1 MVAKQNTEM
10 HQLFFFQTEKVT
22 LETVSIH
29 SDEEPETT
37 QEININTIEN
47 TQRVHNVPNRNTLLT

>member
-1 MVAKQNTEM
+1 M
-10 HQLFFFQTEKVT
+10 HHLFFQTEKVT

-37 QEININTIEN
+37 QENNINPIEN
-47 TQRVHNVPNRNTLLT
+47 TQRVENVMRTHY